1 MKHIFIVLLMLSVPM
16 IGLADDIS
24 TQSSSPATQNVQPDI
39 IHLKIKHRINDGNF
53 LQAETSSLTIKRFQ
67 SKPSLLLKL
76 VRDSL
81 SKHLQ
86 VLPVKINTELDLLLD
101 KTKLS
106 TISIATNID
115 QDGKGISDVILPAYK
130 FSNNETAFA
139 WNGLKSHLTFTDNF
153 TNLIADTKFAKLNIT
168 KKDKLFITLDGIDI
182 YSVFDADL
190 QPSKLQVNIPSLQV
204 QENDN
209 TVNLQ
214 NLIAKIDIKK
224 IATGLEIGNLTL
236 QLKHIDFT
244 ENNITTNL
252 NNLHLVTDTQEQND
266 VINFN
271 LQANTDQIELSE
283 AMGSGLGNIM
293 QTGNISLHNLDT
305 SSLLILQKKFHRLHD
320 NPMAAFIMF
329 SALMEVAPNFLAK
342 SPEIK
347 LNQLLIKTAKGN
359 LQGDFRIG
367 LDGSKAKRLLLPVL
381 FNALTAEANLT
392 INKKLLEQA
401 MINHFQQTLD
411 NKKSAED
418 AKVAAEKQIKTYL
431 ASKILVEIADNYKL
445 IASFNNGKLLVN
457 GQEMSLSDLTN

>member
-1 MKHIFIVLLMLSVPM
+1 MKHILTVLLMLSVPM
-16 IGLADDIS
+16 IGLASDIS
-24 TQSSSPATQNVQPDI
+24 TQSSASQNTQPDI
-39 IHLKIKHRINDGNF
+39 INLKIKHRINDGDF
-53 LQAETSSLTIKRFQ
+53 LQTETSSLTIKKFQ
-67 SKPSLLLKL
+67 SKPSSLLKL

-86 VLPVKINTELDLLLD
+86 VLPVKINTELELLLD
-101 KTKLS
+101 EIKMA
-106 TISIATNID
+106 TISITTNVD

-130 FSNNETAFA
+130 FSNNETIFN

-153 TNLIADTKFAKLNIT
+153 ANLTADTKFAKLNIT

-182 YSVFDADL
+182 YSIFTADL

-214 NLIAKIDIKK
+214 SLIAKIDIKK
-224 IATGLEIGNLTL
+224 IASGLEIGNLTL

-244 ENNITTNL
+244 KNSITSNL
-252 NNLHLVTDTQEQND
+252 NNFHLVTDTQEQDD

-283 AMGSGLGNIM
+283 TMGSGLGSIV
-293 QTGNISLHNLDT
+293 QTGSISLRNLDI
-305 SSLLILQKKFHRLHD
+305 SSLLTLQKKFHILHD

-329 SALMEVAPNFLAK
+329 GALMEVAPNLLAK

-381 FNALTAEANLT
+381 FNALTAEANLI

-418 AKVAAEKQIKTYL
+418 AKIAAEEQIKTYL

-457 GQEMSLSDLTN
+457 GQEISLSDLTN